1 MKIHFEN
8 FKKVNLKVLNK
19 INHSYLHK
27 PLTIY
32 YKSLLHE
39 MKETLDDPN
48 FDEVYLKVGAETVT
62 EEPYGWRVEAVLW
75 RHFRKAERKAMQLV
89 QNPQEKYV
97 EL

>member
-48 FDEVYLKVGAETVT
+48 FDEV
-62 EEPYGWRVEAVLW
+62 
-75 RHFRKAERKAMQLV
+75 
-89 QNPQEKYV
+89 
-97 EL
+97 